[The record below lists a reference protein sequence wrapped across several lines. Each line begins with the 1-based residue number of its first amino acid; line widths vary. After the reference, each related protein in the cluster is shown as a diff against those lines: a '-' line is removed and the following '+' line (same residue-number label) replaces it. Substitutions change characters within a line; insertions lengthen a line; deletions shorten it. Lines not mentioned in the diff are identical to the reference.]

1 MALDSSHGQTIVNI
15 ATNSTAAGIIISSVL
30 SFLPPTA
37 AVVAL
42 VWYFIQIWESKTVRG
57 WVSRRRTRK
66 LARMKAA
73 VLLLEAQMKPPL
85 PGPEEKSG

>member
-1 MALDSSHGQTIVNI
+1 MTFDTSHGQTAVNI
-15 ATNSTAAGIIISSVL
+15 VTNGTAAGIVISAVL

-37 AVVAL
+37 AMVAL

-73 VLLLEAQMKPPL
+73 VLLMEAQMQPPL
-85 PGPEEKSG
+85 PGPEEKNG